1 MPTHALST
9 AQEVEDFV
17 RGLTLLGTG
26 GGGRPDSGR
35 DFLMSHV
42 KAGKP
47 VGWADLEG
55 VPDDA
60 WVCSAFYMGS
70 VAPRD
75 TNFDPRRDW
84 PEFGETRVEQ
94 PLVSAVEELEAYVG
108 VKISALVAF
117 ELGAANTAG
126 PMDAAAR
133 LGLLMMDGDA
143 AGRAVPELVQA
154 YPFICGKEF
163 CPASICDE
171 WGNVLVMKRAA
182 SGHVAEML
190 GKMVS
195 TVTKKP
201 DPHAYCGFAGFL
213 SRAGEIKK
221 TIIAGTLTQ
230 SLQIGQAIRE
240 ARERSE
246 EPVAAAVRSL
256 KGWLLFQGDVVGKD
270 WEDREGYLCGT
281 TTIEGVNDFEG
292 RILKIWIKNENHI
305 SWLDGSAFACS
316 PDLIMIVEI
325 GTAEPIVN
333 TNLKL
338 GQRVAVL
345 GKANRLY
352 RSRAGLRA
360 LGPRH
365 FGFDIDYVPIEELVA

>member
-1 MPTHALST
+1 MPNYALST
-9 AQEVEDFV
+9 AEEVEDFV

-35 DFLMSHV
+35 DFLMGHV
-42 KAGKP
+42 KAGKA
-47 VGWADLEG
+47 VGWADLG
-55 VPDDA
+55 VIPDDA

-70 VAPRD
+70 VAPRG
-75 TNFDPRRDW
+75 TTFDPRRRW

-108 VKISALVAF
+108 VEISALVAF

-163 CPASICDE
+163 CPASICDQ
-171 WGNVLVMKRAA
+171 WGNVLLMKKTT

-201 DPHAYCGFAGFL
+201 DPHSYCGFAGFL

-221 TIIAGTLTQ
+221 TIIPGTLTQ
-230 SLQIGQAIRE
+230 SLEIGLAVRE
-240 ARERSE
+240 ARVRGE
-246 EPVAAAVRSL
+246 EPVAAAVQAL
-256 KGWLLFQGDVVGKD
+256 KGWLLFQGEVVGKD
-270 WEDREGYLCGT
+270 WEDKDGYLCGT
-281 TTIEGVNDFEG
+281 TTIQGVNSYQG
-292 RILKIWIKNENHI
+292 RMFKVWIKNENHI
-305 SWLDGSAFACS
+305 SWLNGSPFVCS
-316 PDLIMIVEI
+316 PDLIMIVEL

-338 GQRVAVL
+338 GQQVAVL

-352 RSRAGLRA
+352 RSRDALQA
-360 LGPRH
+360 LGPCH
-365 FGFDIDYVPIEELVA
+365 FGFDIDYVPIEELIA